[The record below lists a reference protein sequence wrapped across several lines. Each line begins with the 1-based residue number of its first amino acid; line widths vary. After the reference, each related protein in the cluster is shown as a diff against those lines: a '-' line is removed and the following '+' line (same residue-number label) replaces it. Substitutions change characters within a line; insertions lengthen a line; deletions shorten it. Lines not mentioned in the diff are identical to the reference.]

1 MHKMTAPELIF
12 KLDIKYFV
20 NICLKVNYKL
30 IDYLDGKSINMKRK
44 DWSICCMMQQ
54 DLFGLRNLFGLNAWG
69 VWLKGSTCAYIN
81 VKEMFPGL
89 KLVSDRLILGKFPT
103 VA

>member
-1 MHKMTAPELIF
+1 MQDLASPLSPHTSHLTPLKRLPWSPHFSGWSLHRSLVLTGLEGCLLQTLAKMHKMTAPELIF

-44 DWSICCMMQQ
+44 D
-54 DLFGLRNLFGLNAWG
+54 
-69 VWLKGSTCAYIN
+69 
-81 VKEMFPGL
+81 
-89 KLVSDRLILGKFPT
+89 
-103 VA
+103 